1 MLINAIYLMN
11 IPMLATGSTIP
22 KFTMAGIETI
32 IYAGFTNGIYIYS
45 HIIYSITIPIV
56 AGNGC

>member
-1 MLINAIYLMN
+1 MN

-32 IYAGFTNGIYIYS
+32 IYAGFINGIYIYN